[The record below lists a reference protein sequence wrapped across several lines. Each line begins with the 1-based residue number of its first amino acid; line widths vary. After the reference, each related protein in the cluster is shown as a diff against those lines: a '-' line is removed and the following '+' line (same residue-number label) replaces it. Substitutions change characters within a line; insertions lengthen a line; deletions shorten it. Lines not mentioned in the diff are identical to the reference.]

1 VEVDLFVKSSF
12 NYIKLD
18 YMSAATCFFSE
29 FLGAAVLAFMIVA
42 ATDKNNAAPPIG
54 LLPFVL
60 FLTLLGL
67 GAALGMQTGT
77 WASCSF

>member
-1 VEVDLFVKSSF
+1 
-12 NYIKLD
+12 
-18 YMSAATCFFSE
+18 
-29 FLGAAVLAFMIVA
+29 MIVA

-54 LLPFVL
+54 LLPLVL

-77 WASCSF
+77 YAAILA